1 MTSPTRSASAPT
13 EDLQQAHAAAD
24 ALLEQIRDQIGAGTF
39 APDDALIAQMVE
51 YLGDTRGM
59 VRLGFAESIGELGRR
74 ATPFLRAAVSGH
86 SNVVVRRAA
95 GKTLTLIADPEAVPT
110 LVQALL
116 TDEDTVVKGS
126 AVGALA
132 RTGEAAVPALLEILA
147 SATYPESAK
156 GHAAWALS
164 FIGAEAADYLYPA
177 IESPVA
183 DVRFAVVSAIGG
195 LAQKDDRAF
204 ALLVQSLQDP
214 VETVRAEAIA
224 ALSLVNKPEALEPLL
239 NCLSDGDDE
248 IRKSV
253 VRAVMKLQNKSA
265 IPMLEAA
272 LDRETVP
279 GIRSALEMAIGQL
292 SGQ

>member
-1 MTSPTRSASAPT
+1 MTSPASSAP
-13 EDLQQAHAAAD
+13 EALHPDALQQAHDEAD
-24 ALLEQIRDQIGAGTF
+24 RLLEEIRTHIGAGTF
-39 APDDALIAQMVE
+39 APDDALIQTMVE

-74 ATPFLRAAVSGH
+74 ATPFLRAAVAGH

-95 GKTLTLIADPEAVPT
+95 GKTLTLIADPAAVPT

-132 RTGEAAVPALLEILA
+132 RTGEAAVPALLDILA
-147 SATYPESAK
+147 SDTYPESAK

-164 FIGAEAADYLYPA
+164 FIGAEAARYLYPA

-195 LAQKDDRAF
+195 LTDDPQAL
-204 ALLVQSLQDP
+204 ALLIRSLQDP
-214 VETVRAEAIA
+214 AETVRAEAVA
-224 ALSLVNKPEALEPLL
+224 ALSRCDKPAVLNPLL
-239 NCLSDGDDE
+239 ACLGDSSPD
-248 IRKSV
+248 IRKSI
-253 VRAVMKLQNKSA
+253 VRAVMKLQDNRA
-265 IPMLEAA
+265 IAPLQAA
-272 LDRETVP
+272 LDREQEP
-279 GIRSALEMAIGQL
+279 GIRSAIEMAISQL
-292 SGQ
+292 AG